1 MRIMSFVVTGA
12 VLAFSGQAM
21 AHAHFNPSNVAPGY
35 AGPMAIQIG
44 HGCSGQATERV
55 TLYVPANVVVSPV
68 AKPGWLVSSSEI
80 NGKIDQ
86 IVWSGNSLASSQK
99 DEFAFA
105 IVAPANQGAV
115 SMAVKQECANGEL
128 FWQDAAPKAAFP
140 VPRFNVRADAMAD
153 EHHGHDHHDHAD
165 GHDHHHSH

>member
-1 MRIMSFVVTGA
+1 MRIMSFVVTTA

-21 AHAHFNPSNVAPGY
+21 AHAHFNPSNVAPSY

-44 HGCSGQATERV
+44 HGCSGQATEKV
-55 TLYVPANVVVSPV
+55 TLYVPEGIVVSPV
-68 AKPGWLVSSSEI
+68 AKPGWLVSSIET
-80 NGKIDQ
+80 NGRVSR

-105 IVAPANQGAV
+105 IVAPVNQGAV

-128 FWQDAAPKAAFP
+128 FWQDTAAKASFP

-153 EHHGHDHHDHAD
+153 EHDDHDHHDHAH
-165 GHDHHHSH
+165 GHDHSHSH